1 MKKILITGG
10 TGFAGTHL
18 VEHLLHDSL
27 SEPAEIHVTHF
38 GNKLPTLFDTF
49 KPHQIHQVDLQDAV
63 ALDQL
68 IKLVLPKEIYH
79 LAAIA
84 SVSSSYSHAARVIQ
98 NNSAIQIN
106 ILESVMKFV
115 PEARLLVIGSGE
127 EYGMSFP
134 DELPITENHPFRPL
148 SPYAVS
154 KVTQDLLAYSYYLSR
169 KLNILRVRPFNH
181 TGEGQTVDF
190 AIPSFASQIV
200 EVELGKRTNLLVG
213 SIDAKRDV
221 SDVKDIVTAYQLV
234 MQSGEVG
241 EVYNIGSGQ
250 SVSMQAIL
258 SELVKLSTV
267 KIKIETDPTKLR
279 PTDIPEMVADITKI
293 SNLGWQPKISRDQT
307 LMRVLHWWRTQH
319 SN

>member
-18 VEHLLHDSL
+18 VEHLLNDS
-27 SEPAEIHVTHF
+27 SSDSTEIHVTHF

-68 IKLVLPKEIYH
+68 IKLVLPTEIYH

-106 ILESVMKFV
+106 ILESAMKFV

-127 EYGMSFP
+127 EYGKSFP

-213 SIDAKRDV
+213 SLDAKRDV

-250 SVSMQAIL
+250 SVSMRAIL

-293 SNLGWQPKISRDQT
+293 SNLGWRPKISRDQT

>member
-213 SIDAKRDV
+213 SLDAKRDV